1 MNHARRTLGGGIKA
15 ASLFAAALLAS
26 AALSAQEA
34 RSASITQIDSS
45 RLMAYQRNRVYVRA
59 IDSEGRALEDMD
71 LSGVEVQESADGTNF
86 FRAGKPK
93 VVKAAPKDEGIV
105 FLFLVDNSG
114 SMYKDMDG
122 GAGKRQDPTRSSLA
136 TLAAANF
143 LLSVTSSK
151 DQVGM
156 AAFNTRYQLLMAPT
170 RDVGANGSAMDRI
183 TEPQGDEGYTELYA
197 SMVMG
202 SRDLGVHSGRRALV
216 VLSDGENFSFYKQ
229 AARSSPVFGDR
240 TYLPEEALEE
250 AIKQGVTIFAIHFGK
265 EKDDRLSDLA
275 RKSGGDVFD
284 ARNAD
289 ELGNVYAT
297 IRDNIRKEAL
307 LEYKALMFPGDKRW
321 VRIAKA
327 GIPPKKGALPSDRYY
342 YSGTVFGDRYDGL
355 GLWILLLIPLAL
367 LFPLVISL
375 IKWEKPSV
383 SANLSLLY
391 APGAGRGTKMFAVG
405 NRTVIG
411 SDKTAD
417 ITIVGNTRLESSPV
431 TIVKDPGTGRFTIV
445 SDESLTVNN
454 RTVSRKTLE
463 PGDVIN
469 FNGTIAVFD
478 DMDLDPSKKTATSS
492 RTWSKDAPRKR
503 KG

>member
-1 MNHARRTLGGGIKA
+1 
-15 ASLFAAALLAS
+15 
-26 AALSAQEA
+26 
-34 RSASITQIDSS
+34 
-45 RLMAYQRNRVYVRA
+45 
-59 IDSEGRALEDMD
+59 
-71 LSGVEVQESADGTNF
+71 
-86 FRAGKPK
+86 
-93 VVKAAPKDEGIV
+93 
-105 FLFLVDNSG
+105 
-114 SMYKDMDG
+114 
-122 GAGKRQDPTRSSLA
+122 
-136 TLAAANF
+136 
-143 LLSVTSSK
+143 
-151 DQVGM
+151 
-156 AAFNTRYQLLMAPT
+156 
-170 RDVGANGSAMDRI
+170 
-183 TEPQGDEGYTELYA
+183 
-197 SMVMG
+197 
-202 SRDLGVHSGRRALV
+202 
-216 VLSDGENFSFYKQ
+216 
-229 AARSSPVFGDR
+229 
-240 TYLPEEALEE
+240 
-250 AIKQGVTIFAIHFGK
+250 
-265 EKDDRLSDLA
+265 
-275 RKSGGDVFD
+275 
-284 ARNAD
+284 
-289 ELGNVYAT
+289 
-297 IRDNIRKEAL
+297 
-307 LEYKALMFPGDKRW
+307 MFPGDKRW